1 MPFFIKHK
9 ISYAKSK
16 KSPNMGFFLIV
27 INGNDILQFVSYGI
41 LEN

>member
-1 MPFFIKHK
+1 MRSQKKAQCKPK
-9 ISYAKSK
+9 YAL
-16 KSPNMGFFLIV
+16 FLIV